1 VNLAIFDLD
10 HTLLDGDSDYCWGS
24 FLADKGAVEAASY
37 RRENQRYYEEYC
49 AGTLDIYK
57 FLEFVLKPLTEHPL
71 PQLLAW
77 RDEFMKT
84 QIEPLIRRK
93 AEELIDWHRK
103 RGDELLIITAT
114 NSFVTGPIAARLK
127 IPNLLATDPE
137 TVNNRFTGKVAGT
150 PCFRE
155 GKVERYRQWLQQN
168 GKSPR
173 QTWFYSDSHNDVP
186 LLELVMH
193 PVAVDADEKLTA
205 YAQKK
210 GWRHIS
216 LRNHAEP
223 AMEEVL
229 IK

>member
-10 HTLLDGDSDYCWGS
+10 HTLLDGDSDYCWGC
-24 FLADKGAVEAASY
+24 FLADKGAVEAESY
-37 RRENQRYYEEYC
+37 RRQNQRYYEEYC
-49 AGTLDIYK
+49 AGTLDIYE

-93 AEELIDWHRK
+93 AEELIDWHRG

-114 NSFVTGPIAARLK
+114 NSFVTSPIAVRLG

-137 TVNNRFTGKVAGT
+137 TVNNRFTGKVAGI
-150 PCFRE
+150 PCFQQ
-155 GKVERYRQWLQQN
+155 GKVERYRQWLQQK
-168 GKSPR
+168 GKNPR

-193 PVAVDADEKLTA
+193 PVVVDADEKLTA

-216 LRNHAEP
+216 LRNQP
-223 AMEEVL
+223 QPVMEEVL